1 MANYIIT
8 LSNNPIPF
16 DYSAPARLTFKF
28 IIYNSSIPPGVD
40 DVTEEHTM
48 IDFDEAD
55 IGSEKDDDE
64 TIFMPTNMIVE
75 MQLQGSVEFLETV
88 ALELAT
94 KTTVVQIFK
103 GVDKIFSGYVYQK
116 DVTGYRSTK
125 RIKVTVIDQ
134 LKRLEDNSTVF
145 PADFDLPYS
154 YVRTNYFKVKDFIL
168 DILTRPET
176 FEDPY
181 IEEVVSLCELE
192 AQVDIGGVLTDVT
205 FDDFAD
211 LYGRYFFSNPVYKNE
226 LEMIKGILLSYGC
239 VGVVGFDKKFYIVPR
254 KYKGGATYEIS
265 KENRMAEPETF
276 MVPRKQTLE
285 IQVLK
290 EFNGSE
296 TRFEFAR
303 YPRGG
308 IPRDGFDETVII
320 YGGGGALPQSGDSP
334 LAKTYAYVGATVYPI
349 VDDTY
354 RDKKPDGTYTDRT
367 SLWKLKGDEIWGLI
381 STDRRGY
388 NLNLIGNYSELHPGQ
403 FFHFDDL
410 PGRKYRLRKGRYSL
424 KNKRVKASVID
435 ASLELV
441 EQTPAIVLDAMMEAQ
456 GGAIEVGGTRYTD
469 SSQLIL
475 IYGQPAYAIFDN
487 WFGGAF
493 TSVKRYDGTVIDIPL
508 AQRNEVNQTA
518 ELYAVYLAISKAGL
532 EPASAYPVLDDA
544 NADWYLY
551 TTAPDQRILDPDF
564 EYKIKLSRIL
574 PEKNKKYYLWLGMK
588 SSNAE
593 LFPGIPQYSILQ
605 GKAKVSP
612 F

>member
-16 DYSAPARLTFKF
+16 DYTEPARLTFKF
-28 IIYNSSIPPGVD
+28 IIYDSSIPPGVD

-55 IGSEKDDDE
+55 IGAEKDDDE

-134 LKRLEDNSTVF
+134 LKKLETQFTTRD
-145 PADFDLPYS
+145 PDFDLPHG
-154 YVRTNYFKVKDFIL
+154 YVRGTYFKVVDFIK

-181 IEEVVSLCELE
+181 ITEVVSLCELE
-192 AQVDIGGVLTDVT
+192 AQVDISGVLTTVT
-205 FDDFAD
+205 FDNFAD
-211 LYGRYFFSNPVYKNE
+211 IYDRYYYSNPVFKNE
-226 LEMIKGILLSYGC
+226 LEMIKQILLSYGC
-239 VGVVGFDKKFYIVPR
+239 VGVVGFDGKFYIVPR
-254 KYKGGATYEIS
+254 MYKGGATYEIT

-276 MVPRKQTLE
+276 MVPRKTSLYVKILRYYSGGETIFEHDGRGDEEVITLM
-285 IQVLK
+285 
-290 EFNGSE
+290 G
-296 TRFEFAR
+296 A
-303 YPRGG
+303 GG
-308 IPRDGFDETVII
+308 TLPS
-320 YGGGGALPQSGDSP
+320 GASP
-334 LAKTYAYVGATVYPI
+334 LARTYAYVGSNVYEI

-354 RDKKPDGTYTDRT
+354 RDKKPDGTYTDRMA
-367 SLWKLKGDEIWGLI
+367 LWKIIRDQIWSLI

-388 NLNLIGNYSELHPGQ
+388 NVKLIGNYSELHPGQ
-403 FFHFDDL
+403 FFHFSDL
-410 PGRKYRLRKGRYSL
+410 AGRKYRLRKGGYSL
-424 KNKRVKASVID
+424 KNKQVKASLID

-441 EQTPAIVLDAMMEAQ
+441 EQTPAVVLDAMMEAQ
-456 GGAIEVGGTRYTD
+456 GAAIEVGGTRYTD
-469 SSQLIL
+469 TSQLIL
-475 IYGQPAYAIFDN
+475 IYGQAAYAIFDN

-493 TSVKRYDGTVIDIPL
+493 TTVKRYDGTVIEIPL

-518 ELYAVYLAISKAGL
+518 ELYAVYLAVSKAGL
-532 EPASAYPVLDDA
+532 EPASGYPTLDDA
-544 NADWYLY
+544 NADWFLY
-551 TTAPDQRILDPDF
+551 TTAPDQKILDPAF
-564 EYKIKLSRIL
+564 EYKVKLNRII
-574 PEKNKKYYLWLGMK
+574 PEQNKKYYLWLGMK
-588 SSNAE
+588 SSNAS
-593 LFPGIPQYSILQ
+593 LFPGIPQYVSAFTPQ
-605 GKAKVSP
+605 PKADVSP
-612 F
+612 L